1 MLISE
6 LQTSNKITIKDED
19 GTASDWLE
27 LFNSGSSTVSL
38 AVSGGGRQAMGGQA
52 AWPAGASLCARPPS
66 FVPAWPPAQL

>member
-38 AVSGGGRQAMGGQA
+38 AVSGGRRQAMGGKRH
-52 AWPAGASLCARPPS
+52 GR
-66 FVPAWPPAQL
+66 